1 MHISKSA
8 VKLVIRVW
16 GQEHAR
22 LFCVF
27 CLQSTPH
34 HPRHVLFTKKWFDF
48 TNSIF
53 LNFVEEWKRKCDFF
67 GSVCIF
73 SSIIRM
79 TGHLADLL
87 HSFVWRM
94 KILKY
99 PCKKIVGLSIPL
111 SFFVFLFL
119 LSFPKL
125 VGCLINFS
133 CNFFF

>member
-99 PCKKIVGLSIPL
+99 PCKKNSGFVHSSVIFCVFILVVLSKI
-111 SFFVFLFL
+111 SWL
-119 LSFPKL
+119 LNQFQL
-125 VGCLINFS
+125 
-133 CNFFF
+133 